1 VTDEAAE
8 TMLVSEEG
16 VAKLGVAEKARA
28 LIRTNKSLFMCKTLK
43 SEDIYIVTFTFDHP
57 Q

>member
-1 VTDEAAE
+1 MTDEAAE

-43 SEDIYIVTFTFDHP
+43 SKDIFIVTFTFDHP

>member
-1 VTDEAAE
+1 MTDEAAE

-28 LIRTNKSLFMCKTLK
+28 LMRTNKNLFMCKT
-43 SEDIYIVTFTFDHP
+43 
-57 Q
+57 